1 VIESD
6 DAEAEVDST
15 CRRSVGGIEGNPN
28 SPCRCC
34 CGCCGDRFDSV
45 YDWNFCC
52 ACFANDDADPSFGL
66 SSGSS
71 IFTSD
76 NMIERIRT
84 GLRSE
89 YLQFE
94 VLVRLLSGRSVF
106 HRLPPD
112 RLVIPLSFFY
122 FVYGSLNEGRRVEVG
137 SSGGPDDGRGK
148 GRDANWIRVQW
159 NGFGEV
165 DLQCSA
171 VTDSLDTRVDER
183 ANVLIEFWGPM
194 TQYACDAV
202 WLR

>member
-1 VIESD
+1 
-6 DAEAEVDST
+6 
-15 CRRSVGGIEGNPN
+15 
-28 SPCRCC
+28 
-34 CGCCGDRFDSV
+34 
-45 YDWNFCC
+45 
-52 ACFANDDADPSFGL
+52 
-66 SSGSS
+66 
-71 IFTSD
+71 
-76 NMIERIRT
+76 MIERSRT

-94 VLVRLLSGRSVF
+94 VLVRLLSDRSVF

-171 VTDSLDTRVDER
+171 VTDSLDTRVGER

-194 TQYACDAV
+194 TQYACDVPRRVRRQDARCKSSLLFDQV
-202 WLR
+202 CNCACNCTTILQLADGHGGDEGKDQGSGTRAGRRQQGGEGKYARRQARRSSEQI